1 MRFTSITL
9 PVLKSELNV
18 AHVVLGSVS
27 NAQQQTLLKQ
37 YRPAEFEAWKPTRQS
52 SFLAGRAAVQQWQ
65 TEYSKAIFAVPR
77 QSDGSPLWPA
87 SWLGSIAHSRTEA
100 VAVLHYC
107 SPQVSPRPL
116 RGIGIDVESVQEASM
131 LAGSAD
137 LLAHQSEQKLFEDAG
152 YAKEE
157 ALLAI
162 FSIKESIYKAIYP
175 SVKRYVDFLEVK
187 IISIDRQ
194 GYWIGQMCSGLAQE
208 LYESSRISGRLWQ
221 EQEQLYS
228 VCALN

>member
-1 MRFTSITL
+1 MPFTSITL
-9 PVLKSELNV
+9 PALKNELNI
-18 AHVVLGSVS
+18 AHVALDSISDV
-27 NAQQQTLLKQ
+27 QQQTLLKQ

-65 TEYSKAIFAVPR
+65 TKYSKAIFAVPR

-100 VAVLHYC
+100 VAVLYYC
-107 SPQVSPRPL
+107 SSQVSPRSL
-116 RGIGIDVESVQEASM
+116 RGIGIDVESVQQVSM

-137 LLAHQSEQKLFEDAG
+137 LLARQSEQKLFEDAG
-152 YAKEE
+152 YGKEG

-175 SVKRYVDFLEVK
+175 SVKHYVDFLEVK
-187 IISIDRQ
+187 IISIDRR

-208 LYESSRISGRLWQ
+208 LYKSSRISGRLWQ

-228 VCALN
+228 VCALL